1 MNEIHLFVGVNPAL
15 YYLQVLGVTGSVL
28 TLYLM
33 RRRVRLG
40 RRQPSF

>member
-1 MNEIHLFVGVNPAL
+1 VPNEFLLLLATI
-15 YYLQVLGVTGSVL
+15 TGAGTVL

-40 RRQPSF
+40 RRVPKF